1 MINTFERM
9 NLANRFLADKRGNF
23 GIMTAILL
31 PVVLATAGVAI
42 DLTRMVQVKSE
53 LQNAADAA
61 SLAAAS
67 AMAGKGISKAE
78 AMELAREFLAG
89 QMANLITDNASSGTG
104 VPVDEMLE
112 RLKEDAKV
120 IASETPTS
128 GSGKTF
134 DVTVNARYELA
145 LNGLTSLLGYKSVT
159 LEASSTSQSAT
170 ESKNA
175 LSMFL
180 VVDRSGSM
188 GENTDTINPAQPTK
202 QVPYQCNPKWNGW
215 KMVYETCYETKDNY
229 IIKIDAL
236 KAAVAD
242 LAAQLDKADPE
253 KQYVRTAAISYNSS
267 AQKETTFEW
276 GTAKAVA
283 YVENLTASSGTA
295 STQAVKKAYETLAAS
310 GENDAHKAKN
320 GQTPSKYIVFMTDG
334 DNNNTSD
341 DTQTKSWC
349 DKAKAGGI
357 EIFSVA
363 FMAPS
368 RGQKLLKYCASGD
381 ANYYDANDAEE
392 LVAAFQNI
400 GEKASQADTRLM
412 N

>member
-1 MINTFERM
+1 MMINTFGRK
-9 NLANRFLADKRGNF
+9 NLAKALLADKRGNF

-67 AMAGKGISKAE
+67 AMAGKGISE
-78 AMELAREFLAG
+78 AQAMQLARDFLAG
-89 QMANLITDNASSGTG
+89 QMANLITDNDSSSGVG
-104 VPVDEMLE
+104 VPADEVLE

-120 IASETPTS
+120 MASETTA
-128 GSGKTF
+128 GTGKTF

-180 VVDRSGSM
+180 VLDKSGSM
-188 GENTDTINPAQPTK
+188 AWITDTINTAKNKCKNFTEQNWN
-202 QVPYQCNPKWNGW
+202 YQSSVK
-215 KMVYETCYETKDNY
+215 ETSPCYVS
-229 IIKIDAL
+229 KIEAL
-236 KAAVAD
+236 KVATAD
-242 LAAQLDKADPE
+242 LMAQLTKADPDQ
-253 KQYVRTAAISYNSS
+253 QYVRTAAVSYNGS
-267 AQKETTFEW
+267 AQKATSFTW
-276 GTAKAVA
+276 GTATALTYVKALDA
-283 YVENLTASSGTA
+283 EGSTA
-295 STQAVKKAYETLAAS
+295 STQAFKKAYETLIAS
-310 GENDAHKAKN
+310 AENDAHKAKN
-320 GQTPSKYIVFMTDG
+320 GQVPSKYIVFMTDG
-334 DNNNTSD
+334 DNNSTSD

-349 DKAKAGGI
+349 DKAKTAGI

-368 RGQKLLKYCASGD
+368 RGQALLNYCASSSS
-381 ANYYDANDAEE
+381 NYYDANDAEE

-400 GEKASQADTRLM
+400 GEKAAQADTRLM